1 MLDLFHVG
9 FYLGSNEIIKRV
21 NELRNFCH
29 GRKKH
34 IVPDPRRFL
43 QIRIRFNLDP
53 RIRTT
58 EFPIRIQI
66 FSSISLKTSS
76 KKLTL
81 LLTVGTF
88 TTVFNDNKI
97 R

>member
-9 FYLGSNEIIKRV
+9 FYLGSNDIFKRV

-53 RIRTT
+53 RVRTT
-58 EFPIRIQI
+58 EFPIQIQI
-66 FSSISLKTSS
+66 FSSMSLKMS
-76 KKLTL
+76 KKLTFL
-81 LLTVGTF
+81 LILGTF
-88 TTVFNDNKI
+88 TTVFKDNKI